1 MIHEG
6 TSRNERK
13 RVVVTRAIFSRV
25 PPNRM
30 IRGARGT
37 VMIGRVFSFL
47 SLYIPVGKG
56 EEGKRRRLSAR
67 GKESRLMDARSRV
80 YRFSRENAIIDRGPR
95 SIRKDEKCGFCR
107 RKRSIKLYF
116 NDARILRMPWIQPRN
131 VSVGRTSSGRV
142 SEAFDQTC

>member
-25 PPNRM
+25 PPNPR
-30 IRGARGT
+30 RAGNGNDRPCFF
-37 VMIGRVFSFL
+37 FSL

-131 VSVGRTSSGRV
+131 VSVGRTSSARV